1 MDGRGYSP
9 GRSTSLFKA
18 SGLHPP
24 QIVHPRCEAST
35 FHSISTPLLRHSN
48 EEGVRIPVR
57 QGDHGPNHPW
67 MEQLLLWMGQ
77 VPWCIMVQ
85 SVCNDSSPME
95 SHRVRSRR
103 RSACLQA
110 TGFTSSKATWHS
122 PTRKLREGS
131 STATS
136 LSRVAPCRSPCGTAP
151 RRPSPQKRE
160 PNSWLFSSAPG
171 GMSGGH

>member
-1 MDGRGYSP
+1 MHLLQTWMVGDTHLEEAPLYSRPQASTLLRLSIP
-9 GRSTSLFKA
+9 GAR
-18 SGLHPP
+18 HPP
-24 QIVHPRCEAST
+24 FIA
-35 FHSISTPLLRHSN
+35 FLRHSYATPTRRAS
-48 EEGVRIPVR
+48 ESPSAKVTAAQTI
-57 QGDHGPNHPW
+57 HGWNSYFYGWVTSP
-67 MEQLLLWMGQ
+67 
-77 VPWCIMVQ
+77 MVHH
-85 SVCNDSSPME
+85 PME
-95 SHRVRSRR
+95 SRRVRSRR
-103 RSACLQA
+103 RSACLRA

-136 LSRVAPCRSPCGTAP
+136 LSRVAPRRSPCGTAP